1 LSESPPPALDAVV
14 AGVVG
19 AVAAAGDPA
28 ALVRP
33 WSRALARF
41 PVPQWMRLRDRFE
54 RASAEVGLDAS
65 LTASVRLLG
74 AADAYHAM
82 REDRPHRP
90 ALAPEESAA
99 ELRADARAG
108 RLDAEAGEAVLGAAG
123 HRVRRRRKGPGG
135 LTPRETDVLVCMARG
150 MSNRDAARALFISP
164 KTVGNH
170 LEHIYTKLGI
180 TTRTA
185 AALFAM
191 QHGLVDP
198 LEPPRPRRRS
208 RRIAERRMG

>member
-1 LSESPPPALDAVV
+1 MYKRQ
-14 AGVVG
+14 GYHRG
-19 AVAAAGDPA
+19 TG
-28 ALVRP
+28 
-33 WSRALARF
+33 
-41 PVPQWMRLRDRFE
+41 
-54 RASAEVGLDAS
+54 GAS
-65 LTASVRLLG
+65 LAAPVRLLG

-90 ALAPEESAA
+90 ALSPEESAA

-108 RLDAEAGEAVLGAAG
+108 RADPEAVEAVLGAAG

-150 MSNRDAARALFISP
+150 MSNRQAARALFISP

-198 LEPPRPRRRS
+198 LEPSGTATP
-208 RRIAERRMG
+208 